1 MKLQPI
7 YTNDDFEIVPF
18 VAPMPKQWGNQP
30 HQVTYESEPVYS
42 VFKVS
47 KLLFFFKERI
57 RQKDFKTYEEAVA
70 YIEFLTTTKWE

>member
-1 MKLQPI
+1 MKLQPM
-7 YTNDDFEIVPF
+7 YTNNDFEITPF
-18 VAPMPKQWGNQP
+18 SGLFKIDDSRYAEYKTELG
-30 HQVTYESEPVYS
+30 YS
-42 VFKVS
+42 VFKIT